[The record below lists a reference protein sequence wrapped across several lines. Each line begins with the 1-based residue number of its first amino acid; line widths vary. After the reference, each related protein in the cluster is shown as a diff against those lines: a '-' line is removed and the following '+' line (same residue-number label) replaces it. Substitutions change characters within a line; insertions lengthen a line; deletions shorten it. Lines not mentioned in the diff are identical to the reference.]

1 MKTKKG
7 ITLIALII
15 TIIVMLILVG
25 VTANVAI
32 NGELFKKSREGT
44 YSYKVETIKENL
56 SGYEV
61 DYYMKTGNEI
71 NDKVK
76 DAIAKIS
83 IETGIEADRFI
94 VYHDKIAIKKNRE
107 EKTNFPEIYIFYNWN
122 KANIEEIKKLE
133 EINIEQRINENN
145 ICLLYNRCFICDIN
159 GDGYFDKQDYDEFE
173 EMQLLA
179 KKIEDIVEQEKVDY
193 YKTIYQGKSPR
204 RTIIQIGDLDNNGR
218 YSVSDSSI
226 LLSFIKDEASS
237 CFYEW
242 YIDNSTQRD
251 VEYYNR

>member
-25 VTANVAI
+25 VTVNVAI

-122 KANIEEIKKLE
+122 KASIEEIKKLE

-159 GDGYFDKQDYDEFE
+159 GDGYLDNEDHRKFANIIALGKV
-173 EMQLLA
+173 
-179 KKIEDIVEQEKVDY
+179 IEDIVEKEKVNY
-193 YKTIYQGKSPR
+193 YKTIYQSKNPR

-218 YSVSDSSI
+218 YSASDSSI

-237 CFYEW
+237 CFYER
-242 YIDNSTQRD
+242 YIDNSKQRD
-251 VEYYNR
+251 IEYYNR

>member
-1 MKTKKG
+1 MKTKNG

-25 VTANVAI
+25 VTVNVAI

-76 DAIAKIS
+76 DTIAKIS

-122 KANIEEIKKLE
+122 KASIEEIKKLE

-159 GDGYFDKQDYDEFE
+159 GDGYFDKQDDDEFAD
-173 EMQLLA
+173 MLFSL

-193 YKTIYQGKSPR
+193 YKTIYQVKNPR
-204 RTIIQIGDLDNNGR
+204 RTIIQIGDLNSNGR
-218 YSVSDSSI
+218 YEANDSSI